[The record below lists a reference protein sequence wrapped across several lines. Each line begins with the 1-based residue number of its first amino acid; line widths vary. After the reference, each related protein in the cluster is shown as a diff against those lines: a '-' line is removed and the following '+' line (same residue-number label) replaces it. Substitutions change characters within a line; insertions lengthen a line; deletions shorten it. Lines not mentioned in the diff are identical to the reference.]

1 MCVGAVTSVTW
12 CHAVRCSPPPPS
24 LDEAGSPRRLI
35 LLTSPGEL
43 SLPSARRTPARRA
56 TDRTGECF
64 WITTL
69 LIKFPVL
76 RARSELRRRQ

>member
-12 CHAVRCSPPPPS
+12 CHA
-24 LDEAGSPRRLI
+24 ARRGRLGPI
-35 LLTSPGEL
+35 LLTSRPTDREL

-64 WITTL
+64 SITTL

-76 RARSELRRRQ
+76 RARSELRGRQ

>member
-1 MCVGAVTSVTW
+1 MRGGRYERDVVSRGALSSS
-12 CHAVRCSPPPPS
+12 A
-24 LDEAGSPRRLI
+24 EAGSGRRLI

-76 RARSELRRRQ
+76 RARSELRGRQ

>member
-12 CHAVRCSPPPPS
+12 CHAVRSG
-24 LDEAGSPRRLI
+24 EAGSGRI
-35 LLTSPGEL
+35 LL

-76 RARSELRRRQ
+76 RARSELRGRQ

>member
-1 MCVGAVTSVTW
+1 MRGGRYERDVVSRGALSSS
-12 CHAVRCSPPPPS
+12 A
-24 LDEAGSPRRLI
+24 EAGSGRI
-35 LLTSPGEL
+35 LL

-64 WITTL
+64 SITTL

-76 RARSELRRRQ
+76 RARSELRGRQ

>member
-1 MCVGAVTSVTW
+1 MRGGRYERDVVSRGALSSS
-12 CHAVRCSPPPPS
+12 A
-24 LDEAGSPRRLI
+24 EAGSGRRLI

-64 WITTL
+64 SITTL

-76 RARSELRRRQ
+76 RARSELRGRQ

>member
-1 MCVGAVTSVTW
+1 MRGGRYERDVVSRGALSSS
-12 CHAVRCSPPPPS
+12 A
-24 LDEAGSPRRLI
+24 EAGSGRRLI

-56 TDRTGECF
+56 TDRTGEGF
-64 WITTL
+64 SITTL

-76 RARSELRRRQ
+76 RARSELRGRQ